1 MRLATTVRPARPTR
15 RSASRPRQP
24 RLRRPS
30 HSASAVEVETVVTAS
45 LSSVAANSAIRRPH
59 TSSTQ
64 TTACSARTVDLGIEQ
79 PSLGLE
85 VLLEVPMEI
94 QVVLRKIGERA
105 DVEADAVDASESKS
119 VDWRP
124 P

>member
-1 MRLATTVRPARPTR
+1 MLGSHR
-15 RSASRPRQP
+15 
-24 RLRRPS
+24 RLR
-30 HSASAVEVETVVTAS
+30 
-45 LSSVAANSAIRRPH
+45 
-59 TSSTQ
+59 
-64 TTACSARTVDLGIEQ
+64 IEQ

-119 VDWRP
+119 VTGDLHDDGIDPLLCHHGEQSMQLRSFRRGP
-124 P
+124 SAGHPAEIGRATRRDRACQYV